1 MVQHDGA
8 DPHLKKPKK
17 HDKASRLPAGEANQS
32 VNDSFIHKMRKNLL
46 LNIRKHKVGRVLS
59 DVIRLHVKER
69 DLWYDKILPS
79 WVLSRAAW

>member
-1 MVQHDGA
+1 
-8 DPHLKKPKK
+8 
-17 HDKASRLPAGEANQS
+17 
-32 VNDSFIHKMRKNLL
+32 MRKNLL